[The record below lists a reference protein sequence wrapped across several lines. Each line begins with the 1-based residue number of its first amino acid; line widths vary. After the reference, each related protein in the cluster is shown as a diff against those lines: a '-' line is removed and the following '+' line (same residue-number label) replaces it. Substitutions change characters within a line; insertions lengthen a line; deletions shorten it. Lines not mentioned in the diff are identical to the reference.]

1 MSFKRVLITAL
12 ALLAVTNLAGC
23 SNENS
28 ESNSTLSTTSVG
40 TEAVTEETTEVITD
54 ISPKDLV
61 ENIKKSLDSLS
72 SLETNIMVYS
82 DLDVK
87 FGKLMQDDFDFD
99 LTKVEELK
107 GKLDDYYPLSSTSD
121 ITKKFD
127 SDSKYVKY
135 KITEENSLVHELNQN
150 AGIKET
156 VTEQYLEL
164 DGEQRLFQ
172 CDDGETWES
181 TKVYDLND
189 ISVNPVQTT
198 IELLTDFKPNNH
210 ENIELADTMIIE
222 GTISSTSARAI
233 FENSSGSD
241 ERVPAKIVFDNA
253 NNQIKTIKID
263 LISMYT
269 DEYLFDL
276 MKPNTIES
284 PEELSEYMK
293 PSRYEIIM
301 TFNNANNTNVS
312 IPKEVLDTNK

>member
-1 MSFKRVLITAL
+1 MSPKKILIMAL
-12 ALLAVTNLAGC
+12 AI
-23 SNENS
+23 
-28 ESNSTLSTTSVG
+28 STLSSLGGCKSEESGDTSALNTNAMVNEISADA
-40 TEAVTEETTEVITD
+40 TAEASLD
-54 ISPKDLV
+54 ILPEDLV
-61 ENIKKSLDSLS
+61 ENIKKSLDSLE

-87 FGKLMQDDFDFD
+87 FGKLMQDDLDFD
-99 LTKVEELK
+99 LAKVEELK
-107 GKLDDYYPLSSTSD
+107 GKLDDYYTLNNTSD
-121 ITKKFD
+121 MTIKFD
-127 SDSKYVKY
+127 SDSMYVKY
-135 KITEENSLVHELNQN
+135 KITEENGLVHELN
-150 AGIKET
+150 ADDGIKET

-172 CDDGETWES
+172 CDNGEKWES

-198 IELLTDFKPNNH
+198 IELLSDFKPNNH

-233 FENSSGSD
+233 FENSGEGN
-241 ERVPAKIVFDNA
+241 ERVPAKIVFDNK

-269 DEYLFDL
+269 NEYLFDL
-276 MKPNTIES
+276 MKPSTIEG
-284 PEELSEYMK
+284 PDELGDYMK

-301 TFNNANNTNVS
+301 TFSNANNTSVS
-312 IPKEVLDTNK
+312 IPKEVLEPK